1 MAQNTA
7 FTVREVVPGQD
18 IGAAAS
24 IAVEASSAQLAAEQ
38 VLGQKLAAT
47 GSPKRLRALVW
58 HMKDDLTP
66 SCTQLYEPVVDSTPR
81 WLRKVLQRFKR
92 QSAVSS
98 RERKAL

>member
-7 FTVREVVPGQD
+7 FSVREVVLGQD

-24 IAVEASSAQLAAEQ
+24 IAVEASSAQHAAEQ

-47 GSPKRLRALVW
+47 GSPQRLRALVW

-66 SCTQLYEPVVDSTPR
+66 SCTQLFEPVDDHSLP
-81 WLRKVLQRFKR
+81 LLQKVLGHFKR
-92 QSAVSS
+92 RGAARS
-98 RERKAL
+98 R